1 MSYIKDLYEKEAKA
15 ELQKEFK
22 WKNSMEIPKITKVC
36 LNVGVKATDN
46 DKNYMKYICD
56 QLSLIAGQQAV
67 ITNARKS
74 IAGFKL
80 REGMPIGCKVTLRG
94 DRMYEFL
101 DMLIFVALPRVRD
114 FRGLSGKNFNESGH
128 FSFGLREH
136 TVFPEIDLDT
146 TSKPFGMNITI
157 VTNNTNKE
165 ANKALLKLLYFPIN
179 N

>member
-1 MSYIKDLYEKEAKA
+1 MSYTKELYEKETRSA
-15 ELQKEFK
+15 LQKEFG
-22 WKNSMEIPKITKVC
+22 WKNPMEIPKLVKVC
-36 LNVGVKATDN
+36 LNVGVNAADN
-46 DKNYMKYICD
+46 DKNYMKYVCD

-67 ITNARKS
+67 ITKARKS

-80 REGMPIGCKVTLRG
+80 REGMPIGCKVTLRS

-101 DMLIFVALPRVRD
+101 DMLIYVALPRVRD

-136 TVFPEIDLDT
+136 TVFPEIDLNT
-146 TSKPFGMNITI
+146 TVKPFGMN
-157 VTNNTNKE
+157 VTVVTSSTNKE
-165 ANKALLKLLYFPIN
+165 ANKALLKMLYFPIN